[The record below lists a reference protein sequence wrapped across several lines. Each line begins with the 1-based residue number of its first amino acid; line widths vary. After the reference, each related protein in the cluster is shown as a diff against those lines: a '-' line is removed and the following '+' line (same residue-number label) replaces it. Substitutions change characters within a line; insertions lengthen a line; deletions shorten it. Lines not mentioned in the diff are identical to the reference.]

1 MNLGNLK
8 LLIEVQKDGKKVGDY
23 SFESFPVIFGRSS
36 DCHLSLKGY
45 NFISRSHG
53 SITVNDNKILVTDLN
68 SSNGI
73 KYGNAK
79 MPKFSLDRE
88 GHFQV
93 EELTFKLKLIGDS
106 RAAQVPDPKKEKVE
120 PKGLDR
126 NILQPLDG
134 AVKKAGGKAPAAGAP
149 GIQKPISP
157 AKPAATAKPSL
168 PSLPKASPEIL
179 DVAVAAK
186 DAGVQNKNA
195 SIAKAST
202 EKAHTPKEHSDFEW
216 KRIEF
221 SLAPDPETRK
231 LQLRDI
237 CLQGALIWQDEIYD
251 VRNFALSDR
260 IRLGPNQEE
269 PLYVPIMHGEV
280 DFGFFGGRGA
290 QLVIPKNYGWSLYR
304 EGKEIPFQHLL
315 QSQHV
320 QDFGSKFKLILAL
333 NEVFSVD
340 IGSNMKF
347 RLRYVPIPRPLISKT
362 WIENRD
368 EFKKAISTSLAVH
381 LALSILALVGAPK
394 HQAPKVKNVPE
405 RFAKLIVEPPPTPF
419 APEPPPPPPP
429 PPEEPPPPPP
439 PEEPP
444 PVVEKPKPKPKPEK
458 KIVKKVEKPK
468 PVVTAMQKLPPRP
481 PQPAQPAQ
489 PAQPVAAPR
498 PAAPPAPSAEQ
509 VAAQEMAN
517 LFNSMPGPAGGSPG
531 GAAANAP
538 INIQK
543 GTGVPAKS
551 GVRVS
556 GIAAAASASS
566 GAGTGTGMGAGL
578 GLGAQAGQTGY
589 AAAKGSQAGKRG
601 VSGAVMGT
609 PSFAGV
615 PASQGITNDE
625 VMKVVNKHLQDVH
638 RCYERALFNDAN
650 IVGRVEYEW
659 EINPSGTVDSV
670 SVKRSEVSNGDF
682 LNSCV
687 MGVFKKM
694 KFPAAKNGQSTTAS
708 IGFPFGKN

>member
-1 MNLGNLK
+1 MNLGNMK
-8 LLIEVQKDGKKVGDY
+8 LLVEVQKDGKKVGDY

-36 DCHLSLKGY
+36 DCHLSLKGF
-45 NFISRSHG
+45 NFISRNHG

-73 KYGNAK
+73 HYGNVK

-88 GHFQV
+88 GHFRV

-106 RAAQVPDPKKEKVE
+106 RAEQVPDLRKVKAE
-120 PKGLDR
+120 SKAVDR
-126 NILQPLDG
+126 NILQPIDVE
-134 AVKKAGGKAPAAGAP
+134 AKKVGVTPPATKAPGL
-149 GIQKPISP
+149 QKSPTP
-157 AKPAATAKPSL
+157 AKPAATGKATP
-168 PSLPKASPEIL
+168 PNIPKASPEVL
-179 DVAVAAK
+179 DVV
-186 DAGVQNKNA
+186 VQARGGGAINKNA
-195 SIAKAST
+195 PIAKAPV
-202 EKAHTPKEHSDFEW
+202 EKGPAPKEHSDFEW

-221 SLAPDPETRK
+221 SLEPDPETRK

-269 PLYVPIMHGEV
+269 PLYVPIMNGEV
-280 DFGFFGGRGA
+280 DFGFFGGQGA

-315 QSQHV
+315 QSQHI
-320 QDFGSKFKLILAL
+320 QDLGSKFKLILAL

-368 EFKKAISTSLAVH
+368 EFKRAITTSLAVH
-381 LALSILALVGAPK
+381 LALSIIALVSAPK
-394 HQAPKVKNVPE
+394 PQAPKVKNVPE

-419 APEPPPPPPP
+419 APPEPPPPPP

-489 PAQPVAAPR
+489 PVAAPR
-498 PAAPPAPSAEQ
+498 PAAPPPPSAEQ

-531 GAAANAP
+531 GAVANAP

-625 VMKVVNKHLQDVH
+625 VMKVVNKHLQEVH
-638 RCYERALFNDAN
+638 RCYERALFNDSN

-659 EINPSGTVDSV
+659 EINPNGNVDSV

-694 KFPAAKNGQSTTAS
+694 KFPAAKNGQSTTAN